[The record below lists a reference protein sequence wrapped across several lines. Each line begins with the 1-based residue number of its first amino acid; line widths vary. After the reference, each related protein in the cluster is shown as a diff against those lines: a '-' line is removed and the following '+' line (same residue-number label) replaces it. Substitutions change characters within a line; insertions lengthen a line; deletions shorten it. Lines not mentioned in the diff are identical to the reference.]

1 MEPVISPAPVVV
13 SVPAEPHAD
22 GFGPLAAGGLSS
34 REPPRVPATLGAI
47 AVAGGGLNG
56 GLRRSLSAL
65 GDFGEVVLIVYAV
78 PIAVL
83 AVGIPIVLVVRLAM
97 WTVGV
102 R

>member
-1 MEPVISPAPVVV
+1 
-13 SVPAEPHAD
+13 
-22 GFGPLAAGGLSS
+22 
-34 REPPRVPATLGAI
+34 
-47 AVAGGGLNG
+47 
-56 GLRRSLSAL
+56 LSAL

-78 PIAVL
+78 PVAVL

>member
-13 SVPAEPHAD
+13 SVPADPHAD
-22 GFGPLAAGGLSS
+22 GFGPLA
-34 REPPRVPATLGAI
+34 ATLGAI

-78 PIAVL
+78 PVAVL
-83 AVGIPIVLVVRLAM
+83 AVGIPIVLVVRLVM